1 MPLTR
6 EAGNLLQSAS
16 PLGKYAEPVTAA
28 AAGLIILAAIVVHLY
43 EAFATVVFDT
53 AFLDNLALLAVGV
66 LFGGKAVANGAKEA
80 VREPI
85 NQLEREVLAAH
96 KRLDAQGAPPASDGQ
111 ETKG

>member
-1 MPLTR
+1 M
-6 EAGNLLQSAS
+6 NSAS

-28 AAGLIILAAIVVHLY
+28 AAGLIILAAIVVHLI
-43 EAFATVVFDT
+43 EALASASMNTT
-53 AFLDNLALLAVGV
+53 FLDNLALLAVGV

-96 KRLDAQGAPPASDGQ
+96 KRLDAQGAPPAGDGL